1 MFRRTRLRQVW
12 ALWSRYRLSRSVFAT
27 FQGTGAEMYPAI
39 VSGIVTGDALVS
51 YWSTFS
57 ITLVTVPEVFAKS
70 SSPQFSRFWIVKW
83 FSWCVNNLRVSP
95 SVWSASR
102 QLTLFLTIK
111 WHGNDMLPAI
121 FDYATIFKEVVTWFH
136 PPNWHPPL
144 TRHFTFLTWNFL
156 MKCS

>member
-27 FQGTGAEMYPAI
+27 FEGTGAEMYPAI

-51 YWSTFS
+51 YWSLFS
-57 ITLVTVPEVFAKS
+57 RSLLTVPKFFAQAS
-70 SSPQFSRFWIVKW
+70 LSQFSRFWIVKW

-121 FDYATIFKEVVTWFH
+121 FDYATIFKEH
-136 PPNWHPPL
+136 PIWSASPWPL
-144 TRHFTFLTWNFL
+144 HHRGFGDEFLFDWNI
-156 MKCS
+156 